1 MTADDQAHYVVVT
14 NGLSMSVLKNYEQ
27 SLGF

>member
-1 MTADDQAHYVVVT
+1 MTADDQAHYVVAK